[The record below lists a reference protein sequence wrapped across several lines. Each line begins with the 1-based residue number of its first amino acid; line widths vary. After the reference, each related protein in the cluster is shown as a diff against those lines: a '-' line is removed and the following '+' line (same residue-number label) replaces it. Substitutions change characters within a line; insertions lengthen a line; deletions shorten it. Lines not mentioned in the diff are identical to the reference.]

1 MTDEQKT
8 KEQLMEELA
17 VLRQNFSQLEK
28 LVSQQQAE
36 TATLQQQTHRE
47 QLITQIAG
55 RIRQSLDLQEILQI
69 AVKEVQEFLQA
80 ERVFVYRFQAD
91 WSGVVIVE
99 SSAHNITSILG
110 RTITDTYFADA
121 NGRRLYE
128 QNRIQAIADI
138 YTAGLSACHLDLL
151 ANLGVR
157 ANLVVPI
164 LQGEQLWGLLIANQ
178 CQQPRQW
185 QQWEIDLLQQLA
197 TQLSIAIQQSQL
209 YERTQQL
216 WQKEQALNRVIQ
228 SIHNSLDLDTIFST
242 AVKEIAQLIQAQQA
256 VIVQYLPQQ
265 QVWLHITEYRQSLD
279 IPTAL
284 GTSIPDIGN
293 KIAERL
299 KRLEV
304 VQLEDPTNF
313 GDEINSQLAQTYGG
327 AWLLIPLYFNS
338 QVWGSLSLL
347 RNKQSPPWQQEEI
360 ELTKTVAD
368 QLSIAI
374 KQFTLV
380 AQLQTELIHRQ
391 QAEAT
396 VQQEQHLV
404 QKIVETTPEIIYIY
418 DLIKQHNVYIN
429 HRMADILGYNSY
441 AIQTMKEQVLPNLI
455 HPDDIDRVNAHLQSL
470 QSLQDGEVVEI
481 EYRMKHNDGN
491 WRWLHSREC
500 VFTRNSNGLPVQIL
514 GTASDITKRKQS
526 QREIHFQAGLLSA
539 VEQAIIATDLQGI
552 IIYWN
557 RFAET
562 LYGWLADEV
571 KQKNIVD
578 LISPVTSL
586 KYATEI
592 MSQLKQGKSWTGEF
606 IVQHKNG
613 TTFPALVTDSP
624 IYDEQGTLIGIVG
637 ISKDITEQRNA
648 ITRLQESEERFRNM
662 ADTSPVMIW
671 MSDTDTLCQYFNK
684 SWLEFTG
691 RTLQQEIG
699 NGWTEGVHPEDLQ
712 FCLNTYITAFNSRQ
726 DFAIEYR
733 VRRNDGQYRWILDA
747 GSPRIDAHGNFVGY
761 IGSGIDITERRQ
773 ALEALQEGEAR
784 LKLALEAA
792 CMCTW
797 DWDILNNQITYSN
810 KDNFISKL
818 APNFSP
824 STYQTFLNGI
834 HPQDRERVATE
845 VMNAI
850 NHEANYDTEFRVLID
865 EEEILWLGSK
875 GQVFYDQSGKAIR
888 MVGVLMDI
896 SERKQAEIKIH
907 QQATL
912 LDIATDAILV
922 QDLNNQILFWN
933 QSAKHLYGW
942 LEQEAIGQNAVN
954 LLFNSEESL
963 QLIEEIHAALVD
975 KGFWQGEINQLTKE
989 GKKIIVESRWTLVR
1003 DEQGQPKSFLVSN
1016 TDITQKKQI
1025 ESQFLRA
1032 QRLESIGI
1040 LASGIA
1046 HDLNNVLS
1054 PILMSLQLLEKK
1066 FSDKQTQQLIKIL
1079 DTNVQR
1085 GADLIKQVLS
1095 FAKGVSGKLI
1105 ILPIKQVVAEIH
1117 QIIQQTFPKSIS
1129 FTTELPLDLWAVYA
1143 DPTQLQQVLMNLCIN
1158 ARDAMPYGGSLK
1170 VSAANK
1176 FIDELS
1182 AQSFFEA
1189 KAGYYIV
1196 ISVVDTGTG
1205 IAPEILERI
1214 FEPFFTT
1221 KETGKGTGLGLSTV
1235 MGIVKNYGGF
1245 INVESSLCQ
1254 GSQFQVYLPA
1264 ITSTQ
1269 QHQQV
1274 TQDSELLTGNGESI
1288 LVVDDE
1294 LSLQEITQIS
1304 LADYNYQ
1311 VLTASNGIEAL
1322 SLYVKHKDKIS
1333 AVLMDLMMPE
1343 MDGITAIHALRRINP
1358 RIKIIATSG
1367 LATNEKINEVSSI
1380 GVKAF
1385 LPKPYTLSELLKTL
1399 SLVFSE
1405 NENISD

>member
-28 LVSQQQAE
+28 LLSQQQAE
-36 TATLQQQTHRE
+36 RA
-47 QLITQIAG
+47 A
-55 RIRQSLDLQEILQI
+55 
-69 AVKEVQEFLQA
+69 F
-80 ERVFVYRFQAD
+80 
-91 WSGVVIVE
+91 
-99 SSAHNITSILG
+99 
-110 RTITDTYFADA
+110 
-121 NGRRLYE
+121 
-128 QNRIQAIADI
+128 AIA
-138 YTAGLSACHLDLL
+138 
-151 ANLGVR
+151 
-157 ANLVVPI
+157 
-164 LQGEQLWGLLIANQ
+164 
-178 CQQPRQW
+178 
-185 QQWEIDLLQQLA
+185 
-197 TQLSIAIQQSQL
+197 QS
-209 YERTQQL
+209 
-216 WQKEQALNRVIQ
+216 
-228 SIHNSLDLDTIFST
+228 
-242 AVKEIAQLIQAQQA
+242 
-256 VIVQYLPQQ
+256 
-265 QVWLHITEYRQSLD
+265 
-279 IPTAL
+279 
-284 GTSIPDIGN
+284 
-293 KIAERL
+293 
-299 KRLEV
+299 
-304 VQLEDPTNF
+304 
-313 GDEINSQLAQTYGG
+313 
-327 AWLLIPLYFNS
+327 
-338 QVWGSLSLL
+338 
-347 RNKQSPPWQQEEI
+347 
-360 ELTKTVAD
+360 
-368 QLSIAI
+368 
-374 KQFTLV
+374 TLV
-380 AQLQTELIHRQ
+380 AQLQTELTHRQ
-391 QAEAT
+391 QAEAA
-396 VQQEQHLV
+396 VQQKQHFV
-404 QKIVETTPEIIYIY
+404 EKILETTPEIIYIY
-418 DLIKQHNVYIN
+418 DLIEQRNVYIN
-429 HRMADILGYNSY
+429 HRIKEILGYSSC
-441 AIQTMKEQVLPNLI
+441 AVQTMKEQVLPNLI
-455 HPDDIDRVNAHLQSL
+455 HPDDIDRVNTHLKSL
-470 QSLQDGEVVEI
+470 PSLQDGEVVEI
-481 EYRMKHNDGN
+481 EYRMKHSDDD
-491 WRWLHSREC
+491 WRWLRSREC

-514 GTASDITKRKQS
+514 GTATDITKRKQS

-539 VEQAIIATDLQGI
+539 VEQAIIATDLQGE

-562 LYGWLADEV
+562 LYGWLAEEV

-586 KYATEI
+586 EYATEI
-592 MSQLKQGKSWTGEF
+592 MSQLQQGESWTGEF

-613 TTFPALVTDSP
+613 NAFPVLVTDSP

-637 ISKDITEQRNA
+637 ISRDITEQKNA
-648 ITRLQESEERFRNM
+648 ITKLQES
-662 ADTSPVMIW
+662 
-671 MSDTDTLCQYFNK
+671 
-684 SWLEFTG
+684 
-691 RTLQQEIG
+691 
-699 NGWTEGVHPEDLQ
+699 
-712 FCLNTYITAFNSRQ
+712 
-726 DFAIEYR
+726 
-733 VRRNDGQYRWILDA
+733 
-747 GSPRIDAHGNFVGY
+747 
-761 IGSGIDITERRQ
+761 
-773 ALEALQEGEAR
+773 EAR

-792 CMCTW
+792 CMFTW
-797 DWDILNNQITYSN
+797 DWDIVNNQITYSN

-818 APNFSP
+818 APTFSP

-834 HPQDRERVATE
+834 HPQDRERVAME

-850 NHEANYDTEFRVLID
+850 TQKANYDTEFRVLID
-865 EEEILWLGSK
+865 AEEIIWLGSK

-888 MVGVLMDI
+888 MVGVVMDI
-896 SERKQAEIKIH
+896 SERQAALRERKQAEIKIH

-933 QSAKHLYGW
+933 QSAKRLYGW
-942 LEQEAIGQNAVN
+942 LEQETIGQNAIN
-954 LLFNSEESL
+954 LLFNTEESL
-963 QLIEEIHAALVD
+963 QLLEKIHAALAD
-975 KGFWQGEINQLTKE
+975 KGFWQGEINQITKD

-1054 PILMSLQLLEKK
+1054 PILMSLQLLEKN
-1066 FSDKQTQQLIKIL
+1066 FSDQQTQQLLKIL

-1105 ILPIKQVVAEIH
+1105 ILQIKHVVAEINH
-1117 QIIQQTFPKSIS
+1117 IIQQTFPKSIN

-1170 VSAANK
+1170 IIAANK
-1176 FIDELS
+1176 FIDEIS

-1189 KAGYYIV
+1189 KVGYYVV
-1196 ISVVDTGTG
+1196 ISVVDTGIG

-1245 INVESSLCQ
+1245 INVESSLGQ

-1264 ITSTQ
+1264 LTTTQ
-1269 QHQQV
+1269 QQQQL
-1274 TQDSELLTGNGESI
+1274 TQDIELLTGNGESI

-1322 SLYVKHKDKIS
+1322 SEYVKHKDKIS

-1343 MDGITAIHALRRINP
+1343 MDGITTIRALQRINP

-1367 LATNEKINEVSSI
+1367 LATNEKITEVSSI
-1380 GVKAF
+1380 GIKAF
-1385 LPKPYTLSELLKTL
+1385 LPKPYTLSELLKIL
-1399 SLVFSE
+1399 SLVLNE